1 MDRSLG
7 HIMKWKKKKVQ
18 NSGYTMLS
26 MLKMRKLECS
36 ISICLKKF
44 WKYIWEINKSDY
56 LWALGDGQLD

>member
-7 HIMKWKKKKVQ
+7 HIMKWKKKVQ
-18 NSGYTMLS
+18 NGGYTMLSS
-26 MLKMRKLECS
+26 MLKMRKLEYN

-44 WKYIWEINKSDY
+44 WKYILEINKNDY